1 MHIPRSFVSIKFQF
15 VADKN
20 NFCARET
27 WMDGIIHRDD
37 LSPKYSANDL
47 MTDI

>member
-27 WMDGIIHRDD
+27 WMELYTVTTFRQNIRLTI
-37 LSPKYSANDL
+37 
-47 MTDI
+47 